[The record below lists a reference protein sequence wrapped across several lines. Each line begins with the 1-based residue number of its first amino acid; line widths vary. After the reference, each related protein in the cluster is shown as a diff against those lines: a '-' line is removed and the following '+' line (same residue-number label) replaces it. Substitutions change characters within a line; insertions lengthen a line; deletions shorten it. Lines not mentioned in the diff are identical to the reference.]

1 MKKTIFSNA
10 PALPLIAALALAG
23 CGSLDVWPFGGE
35 KLTERSRVPANAAE
49 FVCAGGKRFHVRYL
63 DGDAAAWL
71 ILPDREVRLDKSA
84 GAGSR
89 YSNGITTLAV
99 DAGTATLTDRGTTL
113 TDCKTPAGAGK

>member
-1 MKKTIFSNA
+1 MMKTIFLSA
-10 PALPLIAALALAG
+10 PALLAALALAG

-35 KLTERSRVPANAAE
+35 KLAERSRGPANAAE

-63 DGDAAAWL
+63 DGDAAWL
-71 ILPDREVRLDKSA
+71 ILPEREVRLDKSA

-99 DAGTATLTDRGTTL
+99 DAGTATLTDRGATL